1 MTTRQAGKAYNE
13 VAKRVAKEGR
23 VGLAKDAMLKQQK
36 ELFAAGAKTALKQTV
51 ALDASA
57 AVLQDVMAQ
66 NVMLEVGA
74 QEEYSALQTG
84 FASLL
89 GGVAGAAQ
97 LGFGK
102 FRGASGLED
111 TSSSLEKISN
121 AVIEEAAPTL
131 NKEQSS
137 KAAKA
142 IMESVDSWNEKVA
155 KGSAY
160 TADAMP
166 AELIKNIMLG
176 EDGAGGLAKVF
187 KDSGYRVLI
196 VIRLSQM

>member
-1 MTTRQAGKAYNE
+1 M
-13 VAKRVAKEGR
+13 KETWG
-23 VGLAKDAMLKQQK
+23 M
-36 ELFAAGAKTALKQTV
+36 
-51 ALDASA
+51 S
-57 AVLQDVMAQ
+57 
-66 NVMLEVGA
+66 
-74 QEEYSALQTG
+74 QEDTKPTQPVSRHVEA
-84 FASLL
+84 
-89 GGVAGAAQ
+89 
-97 LGFGK
+97 
-102 FRGASGLED
+102 GLED

-155 KGSAY
+155 RGSAY

-187 KDSGYRVLI
+187 KDSGYVLAEYLGGYVAEVGASLVELSSLAHDLPDSARLCWMLPEGSGGTCPQI
-196 VIRLSQM
+196 VCAHHFVVSVGRTWL